1 MVEWVGYAH
10 RERGV
15 NMIYSV
21 ELDDFEFNR
30 LWDKFKSWK
39 GSQEDFY
46 FRHVNPMKIQH
57 MIR

>member
-10 RERGV
+10 RERGI

-21 ELDDFEFNR
+21 ELDDYEFQK
-30 LWDKFKSWK
+30 LWEKFKEA

-46 FRHVNPMKIQH
+46 FNYVNPTKLQH
-57 MIR
+57 MTR